1 MYTINLDGRLLM
13 PDLPDDKQA
22 TTALVARSAIALQ
35 HNVQRFRAI
44 FDSVSEP
51 IALLKPNGNLIEVN
65 PTAVKSLGIKA
76 QEALDLP
83 FWSAHCWSFS
93 LAVQQQLQTSISR
106 AAQGASICYETEV
119 MGADDRLLPL
129 DFSLTPIRDPQGEIV
144 LILAQ
149 GLALRTN
156 ELTNCSQGKH
166 FHDRLYSE
174 RLSVAIRV
182 AKAGA
187 WSWDVNNQQ
196 VFWTPE
202 FEILFDYEPGS
213 TQQLYREW
221 IDRVHPDDRE
231 RVETQLQQTIHH
243 QLPEFRCDYRIVWR
257 DGQIRWIATIGELHS
272 QPQSNPQMS
281 GLVYDITDRKRD
293 EAALHRSEEF
303 TRRILESD
311 LDCINVLDSQG
322 RLVYMNSGGQ
332 VMMEIDDFATV
343 ANTHWL
349 DSWQSDDP
357 EAAAGAFA
365 TAKAGGVGK
374 FDGYCAT
381 TKGTPKWW
389 SVVITPLADI
399 GDDLGQI
406 LLVARDITERK
417 QLELINQAQTTELQ
431 QLNHALMLTQQQ
443 LSERNEELDRFGC
456 SVAHDLK
463 APLRSIA
470 NLSAWIEEDLSD
482 RILEND
488 RQQFHLL
495 RQRVK
500 RMDALVDGLLNY
512 SRLGKQDLAIETVDV
527 AQLLAEVIDSLA
539 SSSFQIEILSALP
552 ILDTKR
558 ILLSQVFANLISN
571 AIKHHSRAAGRIVI
585 SAKDLGDRYQFSI
598 ADDGDGIPQ
607 GEARQRIF
615 DIFHTLKPS
624 SSNENTGIGLAL
636 VKKIVEG
643 EGGQIWVD
651 DYPATATREMC
662 GGKTLKPK
670 IEELQPQINGA
681 CFCFTWL
688 KPNKHSF

>member
-1 MYTINLDGRLLM
+1 M
-13 PDLPDDKQA
+13 
-22 TTALVARSAIALQ
+22 
-35 HNVQRFRAI
+35 
-44 FDSVSEP
+44 
-51 IALLKPNGNLIEVN
+51 
-65 PTAVKSLGIKA
+65 
-76 QEALDLP
+76 
-83 FWSAHCWSFS
+83 
-93 LAVQQQLQTSISR
+93 
-106 AAQGASICYETEV
+106 
-119 MGADDRLLPL
+119 
-129 DFSLTPIRDPQGEIV
+129 
-144 LILAQ
+144 
-149 GLALRTN
+149 
-156 ELTNCSQGKH
+156 
-166 FHDRLYSE
+166 
-174 RLSVAIRV
+174 

-243 QLPEFRCDYRIVWR
+243 QLPKFRCDYRIVWR
-257 DGQIRWIATIGELHS
+257 DGQIRWITTLGKLHS
-272 QPQSNPQMS
+272 EAQGNPQMS
-281 GLVYDITDRKRD
+281 GLAYDITDRKRD

-303 TRRILESD
+303 TRRILESN
-311 LDCINVLDSQG
+311 LDCIKVLDSEG
-322 RLVYMNSGGQ
+322 HLLYMNSGGQ

-343 ANTHWL
+343 ADTQWL
-349 DSWQSDDP
+349 ESWQGSDADS
-357 EAAAGAFA
+357 AAGAFA

-381 TKGTPKWW
+381 AKGTPKWW
-389 SVVITPLADI
+389 SVVITPLPDV
-399 GDDLGQI
+399 GDNVGQI
-406 LLVARDITERK
+406 LIVARDITERK

-431 QLNHALMLTQQQ
+431 QLNNSLMLTQQQ
-443 LSERNEELDRFGC
+443 LSERNEELDRFGF

-470 NLSAWIEEDLSD
+470 NLSEWIEEDLSD
-482 RILEND
+482 RILEDD
-488 RQQFHLL
+488 RQQFQLL

-512 SRLGKQDLAIETVDV
+512 SRLGRQDLAIETVDV

-552 ILDTKR
+552 IVDTKR

-571 AIKHHSRAAGRIVI
+571 AIKHHSRAAGRIEI
-585 SAKDLGDRYQFSI
+585 TAEDLGDRYQFSI
-598 ADDGDGIPQ
+598 ADDGDGIPP

-615 DIFHTLKPS
+615 DIFRTLKPS
-624 SSNENTGIGLAL
+624 TSNENTGIGLAL

-643 EGGQIWVD
+643 EGGQVWVE
-651 DYPATATREMC
+651 DYPATETAEMFD
-662 GGKTLKPK
+662 GKL
-670 IEELQPQINGA
+670 LQTQTDRLPQPLNGA

-688 KPNKHSF
+688 KINQLIINN

>member
-1 MYTINLDGRLLM
+1 M
-13 PDLPDDKQA
+13 PKGGI
-22 TTALVARSAIALQ
+22 SA
-35 HNVQRFRAI
+35 
-44 FDSVSEP
+44 
-51 IALLKPNGNLIEVN
+51 
-65 PTAVKSLGIKA
+65 
-76 QEALDLP
+76 
-83 FWSAHCWSFS
+83 
-93 LAVQQQLQTSISR
+93 
-106 AAQGASICYETEV
+106 
-119 MGADDRLLPL
+119 
-129 DFSLTPIRDPQGEIV
+129 
-144 LILAQ
+144 
-149 GLALRTN
+149 RTN
-156 ELTNCSQGKH
+156 ERTGEH

-243 QLPEFRCDYRIVWR
+243 QLPEFRCDYRIVLR

-311 LDCINVLDSQG
+311 LDCIKVLDSEG
-322 RLVYMNSGGQ
+322 HLLYMNSGGQ

-349 DSWQSDDP
+349 DSWQSDDT

-365 TAKAGGVGK
+365 IAKAGGVGK

-381 TKGTPKWW
+381 AKGTPKWW
-389 SVVITPLADI
+389 SVVITPLPDI
-399 GDDLGQI
+399 GDDMGQI
-406 LLVARDITERK
+406 LLVSRDITERK
-417 QLELINQAQTTELQ
+417 QLELINQAQIIELQ

-443 LSERNEELDRFGC
+443 LSERNEELDRFGFI
-456 SVAHDLK
+456 VAHDLK

-470 NLSAWIEEDLSD
+470 NLSEWIEEDLSD

-512 SRLGKQDLAIETVDV
+512 SRLGKQALAIETVDV
-527 AQLLAEVIDSLA
+527 AQLLTEIVDSL
-539 SSSFQIEILSALP
+539 SSPSFQIEILSALP
-552 ILDTKR
+552 MLDTKR
-558 ILLSQVFANLISN
+558 ILLSQVFANLLSN
-571 AIKHHSRAAGRIVI
+571 AIKHHSRADGRIEI
-585 SAKDLGDRYQFSI
+585 TAEDLGDRYQFSI
-598 ADDGDGIPQ
+598 VDDGDGIPV

-624 SSNENTGIGLAL
+624 TSNENTGIGLAL

-643 EGGQIWVD
+643 EGGQIWVE
-651 DYPATATREMC
+651 DYPATETAEMFN
-662 GGKTLKPK
+662 GKL
-670 IEELQPQINGA
+670 LQTQPEWLPQPLNGA

-688 KPNKHSF
+688 KINQLIINN